1 MVAVTYG
8 SARGATAG
16 RLKAKSANKSVAK
29 GPSFWA
35 RLFDAV
41 TRSQMIRAEREIAR
55 HRHLLPPNF
64 KLTRRTDEPFGGW

>member
-16 RLKAKSANKSVAK
+16 RVKAKSANKSRAK
-29 GPSFWA
+29 APNFFA

-55 HRHLLPPNF
+55 HRHLLAPDF
-64 KLTRRTDEPFGGW
+64 KFSRRTDEPFGGW